1 MGHHGGSSPDEQ
13 GRAMVLVIPQ
23 SCRHTVAPGCHGECP
38 VRGLEL
44 EAEKTGKLKAGMEG
58 KDRKATG

>member
-1 MGHHGGSSPDEQ
+1 
-13 GRAMVLVIPQ
+13 MVLVIPQ
-23 SCRHTVAPGCHGECP
+23 SCRHTVAPGCHRECP